1 MPAPSIGIRPAIPP
15 VESVGAVESAEG
27 SIGGT
32 VQIQPR
38 YGVQE
43 GNFVNYENERKLW
56 AFFGAVISR
65 KRDQLEYSH
74 DLELKRVN

>member
-1 MPAPSIGIRPAIPP
+1 MPP
-15 VESVGAVESAEG
+15 VGSVGAVESAE
-27 SIGGT
+27 GGT

-43 GNFVNYENERKLW
+43 GTFVNYENERKLW
-56 AFFGAVISR
+56 GLFGAVMSR

-74 DLELKRVN
+74 DLELKRVNSSVC